1 VVAAAY
7 PSRIIPPR
15 TRFMLEEM
23 YPTIDRREIDRD
35 GPDLGMGL

>member
-1 VVAAAY
+1 MVAAAY

-23 YPTIDRREIDRD
+23 FPETGPDSDRE
-35 GPDLGMGL
+35 GPDLDMGL